1 MSKGAH
7 DVFAI
12 VFNLILSDWEAKD
25 VTIGLFKVTDTIS
38 ATLAPKLWEL
48 MDKFSLTQNIMAYV
62 KNEESNLQNCANA
75 LTFTIDHAIFWSY

>member
-12 VFNLILSDWEAKD
+12 AVNFISNDWEAKHD
-25 VTIGLFKVTDTIS
+25 TIGLFKMIDTIG

-62 KNEESNLQNCANA
+62 KNEESNSQNCANA
-75 LTFTIDHAIFWSY
+75 LTFIVSYNI